1 MKSTIGLSL
10 VALSLFALASCT
22 QEPKKAPAGGSPT
35 GTSPTGGAPTSG
47 GSTHEPRKHVKTPLH
62 DPREVHLANIRQLT
76 FGGENAEGYFNS
88 TGTKFV
94 FQARGGD
101 TKFDCDQIF
110 EYDIATKKTRLVSTG
125 KGRTTCAYYHD
136 GDKRILYAST
146 HLGSESCPTEPD
158 RSLGYVWPLYPS
170 YEIFSC
176 DVTDPGKLT
185 QLTKSPGYDAEATTC
200 YANNR
205 IVFTST
211 RDGDI
216 ELYSMNGDGSDVLRL
231 TNRLGYDGGAFFS
244 ADGKWL
250 VWRAYEPT
258 NADEIREYKELLTK
272 NLVKPSQ
279 MEIFVAKSDG
289 TEARQVTSNG
299 KANFAPYFF
308 PDPKRVLFASNLE
321 GGRTFNIYAIDV
333 DGKNQECITYSSV
346 FNSFPM
352 FSPDGKH
359 LIFASN
365 RANKKAGETNLFLAE
380 WVK

>member
-1 MKSTIGLSL
+1 MKSIIGLPIA
-10 VALSLFALASCT
+10 ALSLITLASCT
-22 QEPKKAPAGGSPT
+22 QEPAKKSDGGKPT
-35 GTSPTGGAPTSG
+35 ASSQPSGSHRGA
-47 GSTHEPRKHVKTPLH
+47 RQHVKSPLH
-62 DPREVHLANIRQLT
+62 DPREKHLQNIRQLT

-88 TGTKFV
+88 AGTKII

-110 EYDIATKKTRLVSTG
+110 EYDLATQNTRLISTG

-146 HLGSESCPTEPD
+146 HLQGDDCPPEPD

-176 DVTDPGKLT
+176 PTGDPSQLI
-185 QLTKSPGYDAEATTC
+185 QLTDTPGYDAEATTC

-216 ELYSMNGDGSDVLRL
+216 ELYSMNGDGSNVKRL

-244 ADGKWL
+244 TDGKWL
-250 VWRAYEPT
+250 VWRAYEPQGE
-258 NADEIREYKELLTK
+258 DEIREYKELLAK
-272 NLVKPSQ
+272 NLVKPSK

-289 TEARQVTSNG
+289 SEAVQITKTGNAS
-299 KANFAPYFF
+299 FAPYFF
-308 PDPKRVLFASNLE
+308 PDSKRILFASNIDGPRL
-321 GGRTFNIYAIDV
+321 FHIYAIDR
-333 DGKNQECITYSSV
+333 DGKNRERITYSSV

-359 LIFASN
+359 VIFASN

-380 WVK
+380 WVD